1 MSEPLIMRQS
11 FWELPLDSLND
22 KEWEALCDGC
32 GLCCLVKLEDED
44 TGDIALT
51 EVACHLFDSETCRC
65 ADYPARFEKVHDCL
79 NIREALDE
87 NSLPETCAYRIRA
100 KNRPLLDWH
109 YLISG
114 DRDLVHELGISVRH
128 RSVSENEIELED
140 YPNYI
145 IRWIEP
151 DNKEG

>member
-1 MSEPLIMRQS
+1 MSEAKREQ
-11 FWELPLDSLND
+11 FWTLPLEKLND
-22 KEWEALCDGC
+22 VEWEALCDGC

-51 EVACHLFDSETCRC
+51 EVACQLFDPETCRC
-65 ADYPARFEKVHDCL
+65 SDYPKRFEKVHDCL

-87 NSLPETCAYRIRA
+87 SSLPETCAYRLRA
-100 KNRPLLDWH
+100 EKKPLPPWH
-109 YLISG
+109 YLISN
-114 DRDLVHELGISVRH
+114 DRDLVHELGVSVRY
-128 RSVSENEIELED
+128 RSVSELDVEVDD

-151 DNKEG
+151 SNS